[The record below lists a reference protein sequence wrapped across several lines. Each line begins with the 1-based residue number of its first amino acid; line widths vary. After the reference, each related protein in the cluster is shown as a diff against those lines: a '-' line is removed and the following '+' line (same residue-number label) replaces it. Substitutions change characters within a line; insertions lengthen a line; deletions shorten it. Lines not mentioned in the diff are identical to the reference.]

1 MRDHENARTEQAADT
16 VRSPSRPLPPG
27 LLGLHAAAGN
37 AAVVQMLRQAGH
49 SWAQPEQHQHSAGC
63 GHPQNVQRS
72 AVHDVL
78 RAPGRPLDTATRT
91 DMEARLG
98 ADFSDVRMHTDAAA
112 KASAAEVG
120 ARAYTSGSHIVV
132 GDGGADRHTLAHE
145 LTHVIQQR
153 RGPVAGT
160 DNGSGLNV
168 SDPSD
173 RFEREAEA
181 NATRVMA
188 RPAPSSAP
196 GHEPAHDDPP
206 ATQDGSARAARP
218 VQRLVGFEVEVS
230 APSYEHVTHDTNL
243 LATHPG
249 VDAQSMDAISTLFFG
264 GLPYA
269 TEVLDRRATDRWFLT
284 TDHNP
289 LQRHG
294 RNLYLAIAREAF
306 QRNQMVVANPSGYV
320 SVSNLE
326 YVSLPLDE
334 MAAGSNQQF
343 SDQLGSIGRHIQQI
357 FGMPLNTGMPA
368 VPGSQYLTGFPDQAL
383 RQWLGDD
390 IYHAVQ
396 AERTAFTNA
405 MTLSLSIQATA
416 GVMPSGMQD
425 LYTAQATRLGEEANA
440 PGAVNALRARGE
452 AAAAIPQYVN
462 ALFNNQAFQQQ
473 LGGLGDFPQ
482 RQIRGLLSLGLS
494 YVIGN
499 AMNQTQ
505 LFGATSTAKNA
516 VPLLVKLGDLAQV
529 HGSALGDAQPVT
541 APPALLDTIA
551 NWFHAFVPQ
560 TDPAYWTQTYGV
572 GMGTS
577 ESREPIHGR
586 AADPRAG
593 TRQLLGALFRGDT
606 GFRTVAPGRPLAQP
620 DAPSPRM
627 AGAVHGQ
634 RGVPMEF
641 RWGGKAGSIQE
652 FMNKA
657 ERFVTEV
664 RAANSAHLSEPDRN
678 ALAQTF

>member
-1 MRDHENARTEQAADT
+1 MRDHENASTEQAADT
-16 VRSPSRPLPPG
+16 ARSPSRHLPPG
-27 LLGLHAAAGN
+27 LVGLHAAAGN

-63 GHPQNVQRS
+63 GHPRNVQRS

-153 RGPVAGT
+153 QGPVAGT
-160 DNGSGLNV
+160 DNGGGLNV

-196 GHEPAHDDPP
+196 GREPAQEHPP
-206 ATQDGSARAARP
+206 ATKGGSVQAAPP

-230 APSYEHVTHDTNL
+230 APSYEHAANAGRLITRS
-243 LATHPG
+243 G
-249 VDAQSMDAISTLFFG
+249 VDPQSMDAISTLFFG

-269 TEVLDRRATDRWFLT
+269 TEVVDRRATDGWFLT

-294 RNLYLAIAREAF
+294 RNLYLAIAKAAL
-306 QRNQMVVANPSGYV
+306 QRNQRVVANPSGYV

-326 YVSLPLDE
+326 YVSLPVDE
-334 MAAGSNQQF
+334 MAAGSNQRF
-343 SDQLGSIGRHIQQI
+343 AGLIGSMSQHIQQI
-357 FGMPLNTGMPA
+357 FGMPLSAGMHA
-368 VPGSQYLTGFPDQAL
+368 VPGSQYFTGFPDQAL
-383 RQWLGDD
+383 RAWLGDD
-390 IYHAVQ
+390 IYNAVQ

-405 MTLSLSIQATA
+405 MALSLSIQATA
-416 GVMPSGMQD
+416 GVLPSGMPD
-425 LYTAQATRLGEEANA
+425 LYTTQATRLGEEANA
-440 PGAVNALRARGE
+440 PGAVDALRARGE
-452 AAAAIPQYVN
+452 AAAAVPQSIN
-462 ALFNNQAFQQQ
+462 ALFNDHAFQQQ
-473 LGGLGDFPQ
+473 LGGAAEIPR
-482 RQIRGLLSLGLS
+482 RQIHGLLSLGLS

-529 HGSALGDAQPVT
+529 HGSALGDAQAVT
-541 APPALLDTIA
+541 APPALLDLITH
-551 NWFHAFVPQ
+551 WFHTFVPQ
-560 TDPAYWTQTYGV
+560 TSPAYWTQAYGV

-577 ESREPIHGR
+577 ESREPIHGN
-586 AADPRAG
+586 AADPMAG

-606 GFRTVAPGRPLAQP
+606 GFRTVAPGRPLARP

-634 RGVPMEF
+634 QGVPMEF

-652 FMNKA
+652 FATKA
-657 ERFVTEV
+657 ERFVNEV
-664 RAANSAHLSEPDRN
+664 RAANSAHLSEADRN
-678 ALAQTF
+678 ALTQTF